1 MKPPVFDYVA
11 PGSLDEALEL
21 LAEHGDDAKILAGG
35 QSLIPLMNFR
45 LAQPALLV
53 DLNGLH
59 ELAGVRVDGE
69 GRLRIGGMTRQRTLE
84 REPLV
89 AERSPL
95 LAETIPFVAHPQI
108 RNRGTVGGN
117 LAHADPSS
125 ELPVVAVTLG
135 AELVLKSKEGERT
148 VGAEDFFVGLMTT
161 ALEPHEILVETV
173 FPAAPPRT
181 GISFMEVSRRHGD
194 YAQCGVA
201 ATVSV
206 DESGAVVDARLVFLS
221 VGEIPMRARRA
232 EEALAG
238 EPDWGRAVA
247 AAAALAAEEE
257 IEPTDDIHASA
268 AFKRHLA
275 GVLTRRALE
284 TARARAVA

>member
-53 DLNGLH
+53 DLNGLD
-59 ELAGVRVDGE
+59 ELAGVRADDE

-84 REPLV
+84 RDPLV

-117 LAHADPSS
+117 LAHADPAS
-125 ELPVVAVTLG
+125 ELPVVAVALG
-135 AELVLKSKEGERT
+135 AELVLKNKERERT

-161 ALEPHEILVETV
+161 ALEPCEILVEAV

-181 GISFMEVSRRHGD
+181 GTSFMEVSRRHGD

-201 ATVSV
+201 ATVSA
-206 DESGAVVDARLVFLS
+206 DESGAVVAARLVFLS

-232 EEALAG
+232 EEVLAV
-238 EPDWGRAVA
+238 EPDWDRAVA

>member
-35 QSLIPLMNFR
+35 QSLIPVMNFR

-53 DLNGLH
+53 DLNGLD
-59 ELAGVRVDGE
+59 ELAGVRVDDE

-84 REPLV
+84 RDPLV

-117 LAHADPSS
+117 LAHADPAS
-125 ELPVVAVTLG
+125 ELPVVAVALG
-135 AELVLKSKEGERT
+135 AELVLKSKDGERT

-161 ALEPHEILVETV
+161 ALEPHEILAEAV

-181 GISFMEVSRRHGD
+181 GTSFMEVSRRHGD